1 MYINDKVLQRT
12 FHSLPE
18 DVSIYLIEKL
28 IAYGIKLEYLE
39 KTSIFWLSKHFL
51 LVIFVRLILS
61 IGLAWRKKKIC
72 G

>member
-39 KTSIFWLSKHFL
+39 KTSIFWLSKNCL